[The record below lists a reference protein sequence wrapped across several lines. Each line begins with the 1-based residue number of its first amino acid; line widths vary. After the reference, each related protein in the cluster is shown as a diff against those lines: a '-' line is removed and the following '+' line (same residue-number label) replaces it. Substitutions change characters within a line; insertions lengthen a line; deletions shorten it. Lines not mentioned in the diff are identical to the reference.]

1 MGASNS
7 TLMLALFINVVVLAS
22 YLAFYTAYSKKT
34 KKLEAAD
41 LIAVL
46 TLSEGLDHTLVQMNK
61 AISLNGLTVLVMAF
75 LPGLDNYRYDLVWY
89 AMLQLW
95 VHSAY
100 SAWKYYGSN
109 NIPLLS
115 TWGNIGTELSSTEA
129 KDKLMAVKKISIVL
143 GSLGQVILSAGYLRY
158 VAGALFCY
166 GAVGL
171 GVAHFVSMEVDFR
184 WKLQVRPYAYLP
196 FPLA

>member
-1 MGASNS
+1 
-7 TLMLALFINVVVLAS
+7 MLTDVLLVTES
-22 YLAFYTAYSKKT
+22 
-34 KKLEAAD
+34 
-41 LIAVL
+41 
-46 TLSEGLDHTLVQMNK
+46 LDHTLVQLNK
-61 AISLNGLTVLVMAF
+61 VISLVGLTCVTMAF
-75 LPGLDNYRYDLVWY
+75 CPGLDSIRWELLWHS
-89 AMLQLW
+89 MLLLW

-143 GSLGQVILSAGYLRY
+143 GSLGQLILSAGYMRY

-184 WKLQVRPYAYLP
+184 WKL
-196 FPLA
+196 